1 MLLCEIVK
9 INTGIP
15 LAPAGPEGPE
25 GPCAPW
31 QERESS
37 LWAIGSCD
45 LLCLSVCFRRRL
57 YSQTLLCL
65 LVFQWDQRDQKHQGH
80 LEHQEHQ
87 QDRCCHDHP
96 AQRASVQTGRTGTET
111 LIHLRNDI
119 FFFFF
124 LEKCDKSEVVSH
136 LDSSRTIST
145 RGSIWSRGA
154 LTCDRKTFKR

>member
-37 LWAIGSCD
+37 LWAIGSCV

-65 LVFQWDQRDQKHQGH
+65 LVFQWDQRDQKHQAH

-119 FFFFF
+119 FLFWKNVKN
-124 LEKCDKSEVVSH
+124 LKWLSH

-145 RGSIWSRGA
+145 RGSIRSRGA